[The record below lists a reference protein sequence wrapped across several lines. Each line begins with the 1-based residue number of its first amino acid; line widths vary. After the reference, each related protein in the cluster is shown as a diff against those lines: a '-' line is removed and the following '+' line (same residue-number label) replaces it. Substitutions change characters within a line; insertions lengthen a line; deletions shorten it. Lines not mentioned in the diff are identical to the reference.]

1 MVKKQIVD
9 LILGMV
15 GQIYKCVTNGIKPE
29 KILGDEMNLRQESE
43 LCVRTHE
50 GWCSRRGGSLAVE
63 CIVSTCVQ
71 KLSVY

>member
-1 MVKKQIVD
+1 MFDGEKQIVD

-50 GWCSRRGGSLAVE
+50 GWCSRRGGSLAVFRN
-63 CIVSTCVQ
+63 
-71 KLSVY
+71 